1 MRLRRSTP
9 AILLVPFLA
18 VLAACTGGQGAFHYP
33 EARTVDVVDD
43 YHGTKVPD
51 PYRWLED
58 PDSKETR
65 AWIEA
70 ENELTFSYLESI
82 PGRDAIRA
90 RLTELWDYERYGV
103 PWVEGGLY
111 FYTRNDG
118 LQPQSVLYVA
128 ESLDAEPRVL
138 LDPNTFSADGTV
150 ALSGLSVSRDGK
162 YLAYG
167 TASGGSDWQEWRI
180 REVATG
186 RDLSDHLEWVKFS
199 GATWAPDGSGFWYSR
214 YDAPEPGRELEA
226 VNRNQKVFFHRV
238 GDPQSR
244 DTLVYERPDH
254 PDWGFG
260 TAVSEDGRW
269 LVLHVSRGTDSRNRL
284 FYKDLRRRG
293 GDFVELVPDLVA
305 GHSFVAAEGRTFY
318 LWTDR
323 DAPRGRLVAVDLDDP
338 DPSRWRDIIPEGRDA
353 LQGVHLVNGTFIATF
368 LHDAHTAVRL
378 YAMDGTP
385 AGEVELPGLGSA
397 HGFGGHRSDTETFYA
412 FSSFTVPTTIYRL
425 DLETGESTLFR
436 RPEVDFDP
444 DEYVTEQVFYTSR
457 DGTRVPM
464 FLTHRKDLARNGLNP
479 TLLYGYGGF
488 DIAITP
494 RFSVSR
500 LVWMEMGG
508 VYAVANLRGGS
519 EYGEAWHRAGMKEN
533 KQNVFDDF
541 IAAAEWLIENG
552 YTSPKKLAIQGG
564 SNGGLLV
571 GAVLNQRPD
580 LFGAAL
586 PAVGVMDMLRFNKW
600 TIGWAWES
608 DYGSPED
615 PEMFPVLYA
624 YSPYHNIRPGTHY
637 PATLIT
643 TADHDDRVVPAHSFK
658 YAARLQAAQGG
669 PAPIL
674 IRIET
679 RAGHGAG
686 KPTAKRIEE
695 AADMLAF
702 LSANLEVP
710 VPPAWSGGRAH
721 PETGHGDS
729 AGDPAG

>member
-1 MRLRRSTP
+1 MTLRRSTLT
-9 AILLVPFLA
+9 LLVLA
-18 VLAACTGGQGAFHYP
+18 LAPLTACSGGRKAFDYP

-43 YHGTKVPD
+43 YHGTEVPD

-58 PDSKETR
+58 PDSEETR

-70 ENELTFSYLESI
+70 ENELTFSYLEAI
-82 PGRDAIRA
+82 PGRKAIDS
-90 RLTELWDYERYGV
+90 RLTELWNSERYGI
-103 PWVEGGLY
+103 PFAEGGLY

-138 LDPNTFSADGTV
+138 LDPNTLSEDGTV
-150 ALSGLSVSRDGK
+150 ALSGLAVSRDGR
-162 YLAYG
+162 YLAWG
-167 TASGGSDWQEWRI
+167 TASGGSDWQEWHV

-186 RDLSDHLEWVKFS
+186 KDLPDRLEWVKFS
-199 GATWAPDGSGFWYSR
+199 GAIWAPDGSGFWYSR
-214 YDAPEPGRELEA
+214 YAAPEPGQELEA
-226 VNRNQKVFFHRV
+226 VNRNQMVYFHRV
-238 GDPQSR
+238 GTPQSE
-244 DTLVYERPDH
+244 DMLVYQRPDH

-260 TAVSEDGRW
+260 TSVSEDGRW
-269 LVLHVSRGTDSRNRL
+269 LVLHVSQGTDSRNRL
-284 FYKDLRRRG
+284 FYRDLRKRSARM
-293 GDFVELVPDLVA
+293 VELVPELVA
-305 GHSFVAAEGRTFY
+305 GHHFVAADRGTFY

-323 DAPRGRLVAVDLDDP
+323 DAPRGRLVAVDLAKP
-338 DPSRWRDIIPEGRDA
+338 DPSNWRDIIPESEDTLR
-353 LQGVHLVNGTFIATF
+353 GVRLVNGTFIATF
-368 LHDAHTAVRL
+368 LHDAHTVVRL
-378 YAMDGTP
+378 FGLDGTP

-397 HGFGGHRSDTETFYA
+397 HGFGGHRTDTETFYA
-412 FSSFTVPTTIYRL
+412 FTSFTVPTTIYRL
-425 DLETGESTLFR
+425 DLTTGESSVFR
-436 RPEVDFDP
+436 RPKVDFDP

-464 FLTHRKDLARNGLNP
+464 FLTHRKGLEKNGLNP

-488 DIAITP
+488 NIAITP

-541 IAAAEWLIENG
+541 IAAAEWLIDNG
-552 YTSPKKLAIQGG
+552 WTSPKKLAIAGA

-586 PAVGVMDMLRFNKW
+586 PAVGVMDMLRFNTW

-686 KPTAKRIEE
+686 KPTSKRIQE
-695 AADMLAF
+695 AADTLAF
-702 LSANLEVP
+702 LSANLGVS
-710 VPPAWSGGRAH
+710 V
-721 PETGHGDS
+721 
-729 AGDPAG
+729 PAGWEAPGETTEAAAHGTHAGE